1 MSDTAQLA
9 RLKRTRGRIIEVIG
23 MTKRQEDH
31 LREALIEIT
40 ATIEEEERK
49 P

>member
-1 MSDTAQLA
+1 MAESAQLA

-23 MTKRQEDH
+23 MTHKQEEQ